1 MYGTFCC
8 EDRWVFYGILYPVQ
22 KGYGMRNFKKKPVF
36 AGFGEVLY
44 DCLPEGERLGGAP
57 ANFAWIAH
65 ELGMDAM
72 VISAVGNDERGKRIQ
87 RELKERGLPFYLSE
101 VPHTTGYVEV
111 QLEKG
116 IPSYHF
122 AEDSAYRYIPWSE
135 ELKQI
140 AETVDVV
147 CFGTMAGADSKSGET
162 LEMFLQHVREGVIR
176 LFDVNLRGDFYS
188 EEQINRLLPYA
199 DIVKCNNEELPWLAA
214 CAGVPAEAETYASW
228 LASRGIRGFICT
240 RGDKDSMVFWE
251 GNKTVIP
258 SEPVRIKDT
267 VGAGDSFAAAFTA
280 ALMQGKNSMEAHK
293 VACRVSAWVC
303 TFEGAMPDL
312 RSFIHKGEA

>member
-1 MYGTFCC
+1 
-8 EDRWVFYGILYPVQ
+8 
-22 KGYGMRNFKKKPVF
+22 MRNFKKKPVF

-87 RELKERGLPFYLSE
+87 RELKERGLLFYLSE

-162 LEMFLQHVREGVIR
+162 LEMFLQHVREGAIR
-176 LFDVNLRGDFYS
+176 LFDVNLRGEFYS
-188 EEQINRLLPYA
+188 EEQRYPSASGY
-199 DIVKCNNEELPWLAA
+199 DA
-214 CAGVPAEAETYASW
+214 CY
-228 LASRGIRGFICT
+228 
-240 RGDKDSMVFWE
+240 
-251 GNKTVIP
+251 
-258 SEPVRIKDT
+258 
-267 VGAGDSFAAAFTA
+267 
-280 ALMQGKNSMEAHK
+280 
-293 VACRVSAWVC
+293 
-303 TFEGAMPDL
+303 
-312 RSFIHKGEA
+312 